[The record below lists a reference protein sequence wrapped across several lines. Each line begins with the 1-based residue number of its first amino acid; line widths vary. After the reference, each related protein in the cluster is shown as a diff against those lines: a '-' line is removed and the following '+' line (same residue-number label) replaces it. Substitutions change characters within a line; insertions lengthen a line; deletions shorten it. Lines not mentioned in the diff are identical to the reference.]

1 MSAYNSS
8 KLEKTYY
15 RHFQRQNP
23 HKNDT
28 LNHMGV
34 NPAVKST
41 SCSPLLCRFSEALF
55 LCRISPFLKSQHH
68 TKIWITVSTL
78 PSLRLIVF
86 HTNIPHQCYDSA
98 PKQDMNELETKKL
111 HPQPTYSI
119 QDPVRNII
127 DAHQRVI
134 LKKTE
139 LRRKERQRNQLPGEN
154 AQHDPENIPQCQ
166 YAFQP
171 KRKTSQ

>member
-41 SCSPLLCRFSEALF
+41 SCSPLLCRFSEAFFSLISIAEQTTNTALTKNACQVCCSNRSHARLVSVFAPTEKLCFRSFALTSSALPLF
-55 LCRISPFLKSQHH
+55 VKRNAMLVPVNC
-68 TKIWITVSTL
+68 
-78 PSLRLIVF
+78 
-86 HTNIPHQCYDSA
+86 A
-98 PKQDMNELETKKL
+98 PK
-111 HPQPTYSI
+111 SF
-119 QDPVRNII
+119 R
-127 DAHQRVI
+127 A
-134 LKKTE
+134 
-139 LRRKERQRNQLPGEN
+139 
-154 AQHDPENIPQCQ
+154 
-166 YAFQP
+166 
-171 KRKTSQ
+171 TS